1 MRALIFVLILK
12 GLQAFDRAR
21 LRIRM
26 ARSPGLTVDPAAGSN
41 FASAHFSLAP
51 GARLHIAAGAA
62 TDRRRGAL
70 RIVLGADAVVE
81 VGENAWLRTAS
92 GPITIFA
99 FDGAR
104 IEIGDDA
111 FLNGA
116 YLSAKSEVRIDRNAS
131 IGPGSRVFDSDQHDL
146 DNDHLEQTAPV
157 HIGEYTWVASD
168 VTILRGVTI
177 GEHSVIGTRSLVNRD
192 IPSHTLAFGVPAR
205 SHGEVGDRS
214 RAR

>member
-1 MRALIFVLILK
+1 MRAFVFVLFLK

-26 ARSPGLTVDPAAGSN
+26 ALRPGLEVDSRAGSN
-41 FASAHFSLAP
+41 FASAHYSLGP
-51 GARLHIAAGAA
+51 GARLRIAAGAA

-70 RIVLGADAVVE
+70 RFVLGPGAVVN
-81 VGENAWLRTAS
+81 VGENAWLRTAI
-92 GPITIFA
+92 GPVTIVA

-116 YLSAKSEVRIDRNAS
+116 YLSAKSEVRIGRHAS
-131 IGPGSRVFDSDQHDL
+131 VGPGSRVFDADQHDL
-146 DNDHLEQTAPV
+146 DNDRLEQSAPV
-157 HIGEYTWVASD
+157 RIGDYTWVASD

-177 GEHSVIGTRSLVNRD
+177 GEHSVVGTRSLVTGD

-205 SHGEVGDRS
+205 SRGEVGDRS